1 MKIQRIAYSDF
12 LRMFGPIPRKLS
24 GEIKGRLESVN
35 TEYRESK
42 PEELEE
48 YIQYVL
54 KLIESPS
61 ITRSESEN
69 YKAWEEGWS
78 EHLRSVRANSISM
91 KGLKPKYFRPSKF
104 FRYNKKLIITK
115 NRHLEY
121 DLFSVVR
128 YFLFSKYLSG
138 SERIY
143 ELGCGSC
150 QNLLILAE
158 MFPLKT
164 LYGMDWSKASIRIAN
179 LLGERCKG
187 KINEGSGSFPT
198 PHEPS
203 GKNKKKNSPRAQIN
217 GILLDMLNPSKKVK
231 IEHKSAIVTIH
242 SLEQL
247 GANFKKILHFIMRSK
262 PSIVLHYEP
271 IMEFYDQGDMLDY
284 LAHIYCRKRRYLY
297 GFLPML
303 LEMEKK
309 KKIKILECRRPFLGG
324 IIHEMSVV
332 IWKPL

>member
-1 MKIQRIAYSDF
+1 MKSQRIAYSDF
-12 LRMFGPIPRKLS
+12 LRMFGRVPRRLA
-24 GEIKGRLESVN
+24 GEIKGRLESVD
-35 TEYRESK
+35 TRYRESK

-48 YIQYVL
+48 YVQYV
-54 KLIESPS
+54 KGLINLPS
-61 ITRSESEN
+61 IRRSESEN
-69 YKAWEEGWS
+69 YKAWEKGWS

-104 FRYNKKLIITK
+104 FRYNKRLIITK

-158 MFPLKT
+158 IFPSKT

-179 LLGERCKG
+179 LLGERFKG
-187 KINEGSGSFPT
+187 RIK
-198 PHEPS
+198 
-203 GKNKKKNSPRAQIN
+203 

-231 IEHKSAIVTIH
+231 IEQGSAIITIH
-242 SLEQL
+242 SMEQL
-247 GANFKKILHFIMRSK
+247 GSNCKKILNFIIRSK

-271 IMEFYDQGDMLDY
+271 IMEFYDKRDMLDY
-284 LAHIYCRKRRYLY
+284 LAYTYCRKRKYLN
-297 GFLPML
+297 GFLPLL
-303 LEMEKK
+303 LEMEKR
-309 KKIKILECRRPFLGG
+309 KKIKIIEHRRPFLGG